1 MVPEDIVT
9 WTLLIEGIT
18 LCLLVVWFLGH
29 GLWLQRYQRWSQ
41 PLLDQ
46 AREALTIAL
55 DDPTRSRE
63 LLEPFRKLPMRLQI
77 RLFSELLPTLSGE
90 QKQWLTNLGRELRL
104 TTRAERQC
112 RSRWWW
118 RRLRGA
124 RLITLLGAREA
135 VMIPL
140 LVDRNPYVRAQAAE
154 WAVNRPD
161 AATVDILLALLS
173 DPDGWCRFA
182 VQDSL
187 LRMGGSVVERL
198 AVYLSTHVGHEVKAP
213 LQIAI
218 NIADPRLLPPAI
230 ALTHDPISEI
240 RTLAATLLGT
250 LGGAQATEVLT
261 ALLADSDPAVRA
273 AATRA
278 LGKLSHWPAAATL
291 AALLRDQ
298 VWEVRKEAGLALAAL
313 GAPGILFLNRA
324 LKGNDPFAAD
334 MARHVLDLSS
344 HA

>member
-1 MVPEDIVT
+1 MLPEDLVR
-9 WTLLIEGIT
+9 WTLLVEGIT
-18 LCLLVVWFLGH
+18 LSVLVMWFLGH
-29 GLWLQRYQRWSQ
+29 GLLLQRYKRWSQ

-55 DDPTRSRE
+55 EDAARGRE
-63 LLEPFRKLPMRLQI
+63 LLEPLRKLPMRLQVH
-77 RLFSELLPTLSGE
+77 LFSELLPTLSGE

-104 TTRAERQC
+104 TVRAERQC
-112 RSRWWW
+112 RSRLWW

-124 RLITLLGAREA
+124 RLITLLGAREG
-135 VMIPL
+135 VMLPL
-140 LVDRNPYVRAQAAE
+140 LLDRHPYVRAQAAE

-187 LRMGGSVVERL
+187 LRMGGSIVERL
-198 AVYLSTHVGHEVKAP
+198 VAYLSTHAGHEVKAP

-218 NIADPRLLPPAI
+218 NIADPRLLAPAI
-230 ALTHDPISEI
+230 TLTRDQISEI
-240 RTLAATLLGT
+240 RALAATLLGT

-261 ALLADSDPAVRA
+261 ALLADPDPVVRA
-273 AATRA
+273 SATRA
-278 LGKLSHWPAAATL
+278 LGNLSHWPAAATL
-291 AALLRDQ
+291 ATLLRDQ
-298 VWEVRKEAGLALAAL
+298 AWDVRKEAGLALAAL
-313 GAPGILFLNRA
+313 GAPGTLFLNRA
-324 LKGNDPFAAD
+324 LKGKDPSAAD

>member
-1 MVPEDIVT
+1 MAPEDIVK
-9 WTLLIEGIT
+9 WTLFVEGIA
-18 LCLLVVWFLGH
+18 LSVLVVWFLGH
-29 GLWLQRYQRWSQ
+29 GLLLQRYKRWSQ

-46 AREALTIAL
+46 AREALTVAL
-55 DDPTRSRE
+55 DNPSRGRE
-63 LLEPFRKLPMRLQI
+63 LLEPFRKLPIRLQI

-112 RSRWWW
+112 RSRLWW

-135 VMIPL
+135 VMLPL

-187 LRMGGSVVERL
+187 LRMGGNVLDRL
-198 AVYLSTHVGHEVKAP
+198 VVYLSTHAGHEVKAP

-230 ALTHDPISEI
+230 TLTRDHISEI
-240 RTLAATLLGT
+240 RALAATLLGS

-261 ALLADSDPAVRA
+261 ALLTDADPAVCA
-273 AATRA
+273 SATRA
-278 LGKLSHWPAAATL
+278 LGKLSHWPAAATV
-291 AALLRDQ
+291 ASLLRDQ

-313 GAPGILFLNRA
+313 GAPGVLFLNRA
-324 LKGNDPFAAD
+324 LKGSDPSAAD
-334 MARHVLDLSS
+334 MARHVLDLTS